1 MNVNHLLLRSN
12 SDLAR
17 EDLLES
23 VSRLQ
28 QITGN
33 PRVFQMLIPQAFRLL
48 ESLPLATSEYELA
61 HRRLENAQRYINSK
75 EPGAAKYELRMLA
88 ASLNVP
94 NSPQDRLNDQEMVGP
109 PTEMYKQIKSRTA
122 SF

>member
-1 MNVNHLLLRSN
+1 MTVNHLQLRSN
-12 SDLAR
+12 SDLTR

-23 VSRLQ
+23 VSRMQ

-33 PRVFQMLIPQAFRLL
+33 PRVFKMLIPQAHRLL

-61 HRRLENAQRYINSK
+61 HRRLENAQRYIDSK
-75 EPGAAKYELRMLA
+75 EAGAANYELRLLA

-94 NSPQDRLNDQEMVGP
+94 NVPQARSQHQQQEMAGP
-109 PTEMYKQIKSRTA
+109 PTALYEQI
-122 SF
+122 